1 MKKSMSQRRVPRKIG
16 ADDDE
21 EDERLSSGADSETI
35 GQYYTEIPLHPPRT
49 SL

>member
-21 EDERLSSGADSETI
+21 EEREFSRSIVYDFFSQAEQTFQKMDDS
-35 GQYYTEIPLHPPRT
+35 L
-49 SL
+49 